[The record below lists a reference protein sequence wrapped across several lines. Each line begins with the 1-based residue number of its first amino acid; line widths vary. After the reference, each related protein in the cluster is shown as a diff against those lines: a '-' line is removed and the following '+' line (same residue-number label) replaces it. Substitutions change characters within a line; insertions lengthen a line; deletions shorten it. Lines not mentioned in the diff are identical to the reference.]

1 MPTLFS
7 DLLQDPAFEIKN
19 RRAVK
24 ELYETVK
31 TAVKAKKLNLEG
43 HTLPTSLNE
52 WIKMVEGDKKLP
64 ARDVDVVDF
73 SLTEDKKLAKWRKG
87 YLASK
92 NPVLMS
98 QGAKQLLE
106 AVQELGAANQNSMGL
121 MNGNKD
127 DVVAAL
133 SDLQAAVYMFM
144 TAYDQVQSKLKLPE
158 RSTPLECVK
167 IAKTRAAKAS
177 KTMPESG
184 EAKPK
189 RSKTRAARPRS
200 QAKELSPN

>member
-7 DLLQDPAFEIKN
+7 DLLKDPAFEVTN

-24 ELYETVK
+24 GLYETIK
-31 TAVKAKKLNLEG
+31 TAVKAKRLNLEG

-52 WIKMVEGDKKLP
+52 WIKLVEGDKKLP

-73 SLTEDKKLAKWRKG
+73 SLAEDKKFDKWRKT
-87 YLASK
+87 YLAGK

-98 QGAKQLLE
+98 AGAKSLLE
-106 AVQELGAANQNSMGL
+106 AVQELETANKNSMGL

-144 TAYDQVQSKLKLPE
+144 TTYDKVGGGLKLPE
-158 RSTPLECVK
+158 RSTPLERVK
-167 IAKTRAAKAS
+167 VGKPKKAKTTTPVPATATPKKKQARA
-177 KTMPESG
+177 
-184 EAKPK
+184 
-189 RSKTRAARPRS
+189 TREPTRM
-200 QAKELSPN
+200 KELSA

>member
-7 DLLQDPAFEIKN
+7 DLLKDPAFEVSN

-31 TAVKAKKLNLEG
+31 TAVRAKKLNLEG
-43 HTLPTSLNE
+43 HTLPTSLND
-52 WIKMVEGDKKLP
+52 WIKQVEGDKKLP

-73 SLTEDKKLAKWRKG
+73 SLAEDKKLDKWRKT

-98 QGAKQLLE
+98 QGAKNMLE
-106 AVQELGAANQNSMGL
+106 AVQELETANKNSMTL

-133 SDLQAAVYMFM
+133 SDLQAAVYLFM
-144 TAYDQVQSKLKLPE
+144 TTYDKVSSGLKLPE
-158 RSTPLECVK
+158 RSTPLERVK
-167 IAKTRAAKAS
+167 IGKAKAARTKKES
-177 KTMPESG
+177 AAPEPS
-184 EAKPK
+184 APKKKPK
-189 RSKTRAARPRS
+189 RAVRETPRS
-200 QAKELSPN
+200 KELSA